1 MADGGVVVIVVDIN
15 RTMFADDDD
24 DDDEKNEHARWVT
37 VGHVYEQFHPRVPI
51 IVS

>member
-15 RTMFADDDD
+15 RTMFADV